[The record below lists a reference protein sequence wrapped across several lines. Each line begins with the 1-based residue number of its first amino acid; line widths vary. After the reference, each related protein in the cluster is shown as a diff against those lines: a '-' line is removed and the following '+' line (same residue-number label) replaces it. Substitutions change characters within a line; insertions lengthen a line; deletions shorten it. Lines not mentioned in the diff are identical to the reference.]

1 MAAET
6 IRVTVCYGIAPEPDC
21 VALTLAAGATLA
33 DAVAAS
39 GLAARHPQLEVE
51 TVRTGVYGKLRP
63 GSTVLHDDDRV
74 ELYAPLV
81 ADPKTAR
88 RKRVDRQRA
97 TRLKT
102 GTDTRW
108 RPPAAT
114 ETD

>member
-1 MAAET
+1 MAT
-6 IRVTVCYGIAPEPDC
+6 DSIRVTVCYGIAPTPDC
-21 VALTLAAGATLA
+21 VELTLAPGATLA
-33 DAVAAS
+33 DAATAS
-39 GLAARHPQLEVE
+39 GLAARHPELDLA
-51 TVRTGVYGKLRP
+51 TVKTGVYGKLRP
-63 GSTVLHDDDRV
+63 PAAVLHDHDRV